1 MVLNLHL
8 TVCRVKFTCMLPFQV
23 VEWLIGV
30 ANHLPS
36 EDQCQKSL
44 VAPVDDKA
52 KFDEI
57 MLGRTKCYDVVTKVS
72 VNHCSY
78 VLARV
83 KSTKS
88 LLVGKG
94 LRELTV
100 TLFSIF
106 FNYCN
111 LTVVGKEG

>member
-1 MVLNLHL
+1 MHVAL
-8 TVCRVKFTCMLPFQV
+8 QV

-44 VAPVDDKA
+44 VAPVDDKG

-57 MLGRTKCYDVVTKVS
+57 MLGRTKCYDVVTKVG
-72 VNHCSY
+72 VNESSY
-78 VLARV
+78 GVSRS
-83 KSTKS
+83 KIY
-88 LLVGKG
+88 LVTLTLGGKG
-94 LRELTV
+94 LREF
-100 TLFSIF
+100 TLMLF
-106 FNYCN
+106 FLICYYC